1 LIRPIAVGMKQINY
15 FKIFNRWGELVFS
28 TQING
33 HGWDG
38 RIGGKLQSTAVY
50 VWVVR
55 GIDYLNRPFFMKGTV
70 TLIR

>member
-1 LIRPIAVGMKQINY
+1 M
-15 FKIFNRWGELVFS
+15 VFS

-38 RIGGKLQSTAVY
+38 RIGGKLQSTGVF
-50 VWVVR
+50 VWLVKGV
-55 GIDYLNRPFFMKGTV
+55 DYLDRPFFQKGTV